1 MFCWLSQ
8 ILLYIRQVLLYA
20 IMRQSNVWER
30 CFVDYHKYSCILGRY
45 YCMLL
50 CDKVYVWESEQF
62 NIKCHSNCSIWC
74 IQETV
79 PFTHCTVLWVRTR
92 QYCKPKHF
100 NLLHWHLTESE
111 LCRFCFSWFFKEC
124 NCPEGYDR
132 VILTEHTG
140 WYFMDFPDLA
150 REVGMGVERNFS
162 TWLFPHE
169 AWESTVPL
177 SK

>member
-8 ILLYIRQVLLYA
+8 ILLYIRHVLLYA
-20 IMRQSNVWER
+20 IMWQSN
-30 CFVDYHKYSCILGRY
+30 
-45 YCMLL
+45 
-50 CDKVYVWESEQF
+50 VWESEQF

-79 PFTHCTVLWVRTR
+79 SFTHCTVLWVRTR